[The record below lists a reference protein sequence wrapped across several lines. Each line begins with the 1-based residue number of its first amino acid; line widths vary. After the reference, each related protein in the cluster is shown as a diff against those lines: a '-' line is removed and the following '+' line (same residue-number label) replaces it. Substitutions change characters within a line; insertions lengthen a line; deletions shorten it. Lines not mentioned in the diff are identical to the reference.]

1 MNTKQTLKNLHYL
14 LLVVLITIAL
24 PSCSKNEDGEEDKPV
39 STYNLNLESTSNDLA
54 QDGTVTIKFTV
65 EPAGIEIASA
75 QIRIKGEDNK
85 ESPIEVTGLSEDN
98 GIWKVQAKVT
108 DFTRIKANQTVK
120 LTTLQKKGTQADV
133 EFTLNDPYAINDK
146 YSIKHPYSISYCR
159 TDNNQIMGLPIII
172 TAAKAEDLAIVDNAD
187 IKITNSSVTT
197 GIPANGFMFT
207 PIKDEKGIL
216 LAPKPE
222 TVKKLLETPAATS
235 IVSLYVWITGAN
247 GRSAHFP
254 LNYILSSPRQTV
266 TDENL
271 AVSVSDLHTSGFSK
285 TVTVDVRAKF
295 KRLGIVE
302 KDDIV
307 IVGDL
312 TGEEIGLHDA
322 NNNPA
327 EENFMIAIQNI
338 QDIYSYNVTFAYD
351 PDNNTYTA
359 GSYNYIVRYTWNW
372 KYNGKTYP
380 RICGDLQYAVTLE
393 D

>member
-1 MNTKQTLKNLHYL
+1 MNTKQTLKNLHHL
-14 LLVVLITIAL
+14 LLVVLITIVL

-39 STYNLNLESTSNDLA
+39 STYNLNLESTRNNLA
-54 QDGTVTIKFTV
+54 QDGTVTIKFKV
-65 EPAGIEIASA
+65 EPIGVEITSA

-85 ESPIEVTGLSEDN
+85 KSPIEVTGLSEDN

-146 YSIKHPYSISYCR
+146 YGIEHPYSISYCR
-159 TDNNQIMGLPIII
+159 TDNNQIMRLPIII
-172 TAAKAEDLAIVDNAD
+172 TAAKAEDLAIVNNAD

-197 GIPANGFMFT
+197 GIPADRFMFT

-222 TVKKLLETPAATS
+222 TVKKLLETPAA
-235 IVSLYVWITGAN
+235 INIISLYVWITGAN
-247 GRSAHFP
+247 GRSAHLP

-271 AVSVSDLHTSGFSK
+271 AVSVSELHTPGFSK
-285 TVTVDVRAKF
+285 TVTVDVGAKF
-295 KRLGIVE
+295 KRLGFIE
-302 KDDIV
+302 KDGTV
-307 IVGDL
+307 IKAADL
-312 TGEEIGLHDA
+312 TGEETGLYDA
-322 NNNPA
+322 NSNPV

-338 QDIYSYNVTFAYD
+338 QDIYSYTVTFAYD

-380 RICGDLQYAVTLE
+380 RICGDLQYSVTLK
-393 D
+393 

>member
-39 STYNLNLESTSNDLA
+39 STYNLNLESTSNDLT

-65 EPAGIEIASA
+65 EPAGTEIASA

-120 LTTLQKKGTQADV
+120 LTTLQKKGAQADV

-254 LNYILSSPRQTV
+254 LNYRLSSPRQTV

-271 AVSVSDLHTSGFSK
+271 AVSVSELHTPGFSK
-285 TVTVDVRAKF
+285 TVTVDIGAKF

-302 KDDIV
+302 KDDVV

-322 NNNPA
+322 NNNPV

-338 QDIYSYNVTFAYD
+338 QDIYSYTVTFAYD

-380 RICGDLQYAVTLE
+380 RICGDLQYSVTLK
-393 D
+393 